1 MKAVSGLKGGGD
13 GRLHVEHKLWL
24 TKNGGIFGEGV
35 FELLSRVAALG
46 SISQA
51 AREMDMSYRAAWGKI
66 KLAEKRWGIPLVT
79 TQVGGEMGGGARL
92 TPAALE
98 LLARYRRLRE
108 AVDTF
113 LRDAFQELFRDW
125 PNT

>member
-1 MKAVSGLKGGGD
+1 MSDGKGGGD
-13 GRLHVEHKLWL
+13 GRLHVEYKLWL

-35 FELLSRVAALG
+35 FKLLSRVAGLG

-66 KLAEKRWGIPLVT
+66 KLAEKRWGITLVT

-98 LLARYRRLRE
+98 LLTRYRRLRE

-113 LRDAFQELFRDW
+113 VQGSFQELFRDW
-125 PNT
+125 PDP